1 MLDAVCTHGG
11 EVRTYNIFDF
21 QKLDPAVIELK
32 RQHLQCPNP
41 DCNGKAYYRRASVD
55 GKVACFGSRY
65 HIAEC
70 DEGRS
75 SEQGS
80 REEQQAQEVSQILAK
95 AGEVVF
101 DFSPVVV
108 KAKPSAKTADSA
120 TRAKTGRRSSSTTAN
135 RTAKT
140 ATIGMDKALASLM
153 RGSGLDS
160 SDTVIQ
166 LDGRFNFKAK
176 NLFVNFADA
185 EPQASAADAKPK
197 MFWGTISHS
206 DADLNWLNPSDCDD
220 VGIPII
226 RYQKAILSRFGITDR
241 RDVEGAGL
249 ILYGKCFWNR
259 SKTRKIIELW
269 DSERIFISL
278 LAD

>member
-11 EVRTYNIFDF
+11 EVCTYNIFDF

-41 DCNGKAYYRRASVD
+41 DCTGKAYYRRASID
-55 GKVACFGSRY
+55 GKAACFGSRY
-65 HIAEC
+65 HIAGC

-80 REEQQAQEVSQILAK
+80 RELQQAQEVRQLLL
-95 AGEVVF
+95 AGEEVRF
-101 DFSPVVV
+101 DFSPVAV
-108 KAKPSAKTADSA
+108 KGRSEPVTPLAATKADTRPGSSPDKVNKSAKPAS
-120 TRAKTGRRSSSTTAN
+120 
-135 RTAKT
+135 
-140 ATIGMDKALASLM
+140 IGMDKALASLM
-153 RGSGLDS
+153 RGSGLDTS
-160 SDTVIQ
+160 ETVIQ

-185 EPQASAADAKPK
+185 EPQASAADVKPK
-197 MFWGTISHS
+197 MFWGTISHT
-206 DADLNWLNPSDCDD
+206 DADLEWLNPSDCDD
-220 VGIPII
+220 VGIPIA
-226 RYQKAILSRFGITDR
+226 RYKKAILARFGITDR
-241 RDVEGAGL
+241 RDLEGAGL

-269 DSERIFISL
+269 DAERIFISVL
-278 LAD
+278 TD